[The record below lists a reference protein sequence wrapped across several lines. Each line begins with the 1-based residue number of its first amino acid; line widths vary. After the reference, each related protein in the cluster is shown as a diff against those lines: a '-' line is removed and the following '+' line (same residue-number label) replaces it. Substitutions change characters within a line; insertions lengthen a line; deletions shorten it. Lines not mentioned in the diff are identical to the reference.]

1 MMKLG
6 VCATAENAALI
17 KQKGFDYIEIPVCSY
32 AQVPES
38 DFKRQLSSLRNA
50 DFTCL
55 GANFFF
61 PSIMKVVGPDVD
73 SKKIEDY
80 CKKAVDRSFEMGV
93 KVLTIGSGKS
103 RFCPDGFSRT
113 SAVDQFGSWLSYVGD
128 LIDSSDCIIGIEP
141 IRHQSTNI
149 LNTIHECIDLAKA
162 VNHKKVKVMTDFQ
175 QLMCQGDSFEDLAS
189 SNGMIVHAHISNSR
203 TLACPSSSE
212 EDEYEGFFKAL
223 LTCKYHGR
231 LSVETLKYDDSLDP
245 TYLREMIGF
254 YFKES

>member
-1 MMKLG
+1 MKLG
-6 VCATAENAALI
+6 VCATSENAVLI
-17 KQKGFDYIEIPVCSY
+17 KQKGFDYIEMPVYSY

-38 DFKRQLSSLRNA
+38 DFKQQLASLRSA
-50 DFTCL
+50 ALPCL

-61 PSIMKVVGPDVD
+61 PSSMEVVGPDVD
-73 SKKIEDY
+73 SKRVEDY
-80 CKKAVDRSFEMGV
+80 CKRAVARSLEMGV

-103 RFCPDGFSRT
+103 RFCPEGFSKA

-149 LNTIHECIDLAKA
+149 LNTIHECMDLAKA

-175 QLMCQGDSFEDLAS
+175 QLMCQGDSFEDIAS
-189 SNGMIVHAHISNSR
+189 SDEMIVHVHISNSR
-203 TLACPSSSE
+203 TLACPRSSE
-212 EDEYEGFFKAL
+212 EDDYEGFFKAL
-223 LTCKYHGR
+223 STCKYHGMV
-231 LSVETLKYDDSLDP
+231 SVETLKYGDSLDP

-254 YFKES
+254 YFKEN